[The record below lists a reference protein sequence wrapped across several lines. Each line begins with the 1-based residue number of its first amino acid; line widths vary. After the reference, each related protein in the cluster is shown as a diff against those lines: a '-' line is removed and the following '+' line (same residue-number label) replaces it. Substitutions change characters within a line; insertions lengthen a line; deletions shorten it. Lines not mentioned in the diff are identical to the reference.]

1 MFLSTRLHFPTI
13 FITIYAEALLMK
25 ILYFELDGYKNIENA
40 HIDLSDITTLMALNA
55 KGKSNLLRGILF
67 GLSLLSANNVDLRNV
82 IYQSESALSKPLVH
96 SSINK
101 PFRFG
106 IQAQTQFEGNDV
118 KLTYSFCMKWGE
130 KIATFLSEDF
140 KIQEF
145 SSQRPTTYYSR
156 EGIIAKY
163 KGTKT
168 RGVENETHLPNPTH
182 MINNLL
188 LGKNLYYEPLIQEL
202 SSIRY
207 VIDRHFDNSR
217 SYNAVSIFTDDDF
230 SFGGN
235 RPENT
240 PQNMY
245 LLKTGFPRHFR
256 RIISAMQTLFP
267 DVTEIDVKKIN
278 EGAEVVGVQNY
289 YLLYAKQKN
298 MDSYINCG
306 EMSDGFKRILNS
318 LIVLT
323 ISEIKGFHVVAL
335 EEPEN
340 SINPTVLGKYIQI
353 IAEFTDAFNI
363 ILTSHSPFLLQY
375 IPLRKI
381 YIGIENQ
388 GGNISFKKIRSTY
401 IKRVTEQ
408 SEKLDVTTGTYIF
421 DTLSNEERFDRA
433 VLKEA
438 LED

>member
-1 MFLSTRLHFPTI
+1 
-13 FITIYAEALLMK
+13 MK
-25 ILYFELDGYKNIENA
+25 ILHFELDGYKNIENA

-67 GLSLLSANNVDLRNV
+67 GLLILTGGNPNIRNL
-82 IYQSESALSKPLVH
+82 IYQNENPLSKPLIH
-96 SSINK
+96 GSTDK
-101 PFRFG
+101 PFRFEVHG
-106 IQAQTQFEGNDV
+106 QAELEGEPI
-118 KLTYSFCMKWGE
+118 TFFYSFTLKWGE
-130 KIATFLSEDF
+130 RVLTFLKEELR
-140 KIQEF
+140 IQDLN
-145 SSQRPTTYYSR
+145 SQRPTTYYSR
-156 EGIIAKY
+156 EGLAAKY
-163 KGTKT
+163 KSTKS
-168 RGVENETHLPNPTH
+168 RGAENEITLSSPGE
-182 MINNLL
+182 MIDNLL
-188 LGKNLYYEPLIQEL
+188 LTKKLYYEAVIGGLIG
-202 SSIRY
+202 IKY
-207 VIDRHFDNSR
+207 AIDRHFDNTQ
-217 SYNAVSIFTDDDF
+217 SYNAVSVFTDDDF
-230 SFGGN
+230 SFCGN

-245 LLKTGFPRHFR
+245 LLKTNYPRHFS
-256 RIISAMQTLFP
+256 RIVSAMESLFP
-267 DVTEIDVKKIN
+267 DITEINVTKIN
-278 EGAEVVGVQNY
+278 GNTNVIGVQNY

-298 MDSYINCG
+298 IDSPINCG

-318 LIVLT
+318 LIGLT

-353 IAEFTDAFNI
+353 IAEFTDTFNI

-388 GGNISFKKIRSTY
+388 NGNISFKKIRPTY

-433 VLKEA
+433 VLKDA